1 MDKWLLSKLNTVVGE
16 VDYNLENYR
25 IPEAARALQ
34 DFVDEMSNWYVRRSR
49 ERFWAKGME
58 QDKINAYMTLYTALV
73 TLAKTAAPMIPFMSE
88 DIYLNLV
95 RNLDPAAPESVHLCD
110 FPAAKEE
117 WIDTKLEE
125 DMEHVLKAVVM
136 GRACRNTAS
145 IKNRQPIGKM
155 FIKAP
160 FELGEF
166 YQEIIRDE
174 LNVKEVVF
182 TEDVREF
189 TSYTF
194 KPQLR
199 TVGPKYGKQLG
210 GIQKTLATID
220 GNAAMDDLKAN
231 GFISFDVNGV
241 EVKLT
246 EEDLLIDIA
255 QKEGYV
261 TEADVVATVVLD
273 TNLTEELIEEG
284 FVYEVISKIQT
295 MRKEADFEV
304 MDHIK
309 VSVNENAKLAELVSR
324 NYDAIAGKVLADE
337 IAQDKDFAIA
347 KQWNVNGEK
356 VVIAIEKI

>member
-1 MDKWLLSKLNTVVGE
+1 
-16 VDYNLENYR
+16 
-25 IPEAARALQ
+25 
-34 DFVDEMSNWYVRRSR
+34 VDEMSNWYVRRGR

-73 TLAKTAAPMIPFMSE
+73 TLSKAAAPMIPFMTE
-88 DIYLNLV
+88 DIYQNLV
-95 RNLDPAAPESVHLCD
+95 RSVDKTAPESIHLCD
-110 FPAAKEE
+110 FPEVNEA

-136 GRACRNTAS
+136 GRACRNTAT
-145 IKNRQPIGKM
+145 IKNRQPIGNM

-160 FELGEF
+160 FGLDEF

-174 LNVKEVVF
+174 LNVKNVVF
-182 TEDVREF
+182 TDDVREF

-231 GFISFDVNGV
+231 GFIAFDVNGT

-295 MRKEADFEV
+295 MRKDAGFEV

-309 VSVNENAKLAELVSR
+309 VSINNNEKLADLVSK
-324 NYDAIAGKVLADE
+324 NSDAIAGKVLADVLTTGE
-337 IAQDKDFAIA
+337 SFAVA
-347 KQWNVNGEK
+347 KEWNVNGENVIIAVEK
-356 VVIAIEKI
+356 V